1 MALKTYKGTVV
12 SEQTNRSVPRE
23 TQMMKYNISFVLT
36 VDEDNNILSSYEEDH
51 VVDIQDLINGIIY
64 DVDDVSI
71 ENLTV
76 KEKT

>member
-1 MALKTYKGTVV
+1 
-12 SEQTNRSVPRE
+12 
-23 TQMMKYNISFVLT
+23 MMKYNISFVLT
-36 VDEDNNILSSYEEDH
+36 VDEDNNILSSYEDDH
-51 VVDIQDLINGIIY
+51 VEDIQDLINGIIY

>member
-1 MALKTYKGTVV
+1 MV

-36 VDEDNNILSSYEEDH
+36 VDADNNILSSYEEDH

>member
-1 MALKTYKGTVV
+1 MV

>member
-1 MALKTYKGTVV
+1 
-12 SEQTNRSVPRE
+12 
-23 TQMMKYNISFVLT
+23 MMKYNISFVLT
-36 VDEDNNILSSYEEDH
+36 VDEDNNILSAYEDDH
-51 VVDIQDLINGIIY
+51 VADIQDLINGMIY